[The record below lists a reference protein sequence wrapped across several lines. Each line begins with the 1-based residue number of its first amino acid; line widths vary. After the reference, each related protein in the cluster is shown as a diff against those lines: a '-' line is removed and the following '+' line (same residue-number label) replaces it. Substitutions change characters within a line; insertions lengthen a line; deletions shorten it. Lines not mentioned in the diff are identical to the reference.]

1 MIRHTTPD
9 VAKEI
14 CYGQSDIDLNAS
26 FLEESKETLK
36 HLPPNLDNVYSSPLK
51 RCLHLAK
58 LIPCRGLIQVKELKE
73 MNFGEWELKA
83 WSDIPKS
90 QLDPW
95 MSNFVNQQVPNGESM
110 KILADRV
117 STWYRS
123 LNLSGPGKVAI
134 VTHAGPIRILLSEIN
149 QTPLEEAFQRYS
161 VNYGEVICIG

>member
-1 MIRHTTPD
+1 
-9 VAKEI
+9 
-14 CYGQSDIDLNAS
+14 
-26 FLEESKETLK
+26 
-36 HLPPNLDNVYSSPLK
+36 
-51 RCLHLAK
+51 
-58 LIPCRGLIQVKELKE
+58 